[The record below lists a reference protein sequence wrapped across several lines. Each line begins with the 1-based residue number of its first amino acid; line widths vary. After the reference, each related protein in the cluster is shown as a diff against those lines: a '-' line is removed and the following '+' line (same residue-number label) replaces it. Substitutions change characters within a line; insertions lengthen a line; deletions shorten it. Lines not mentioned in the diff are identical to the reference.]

1 MMPRNEK
8 ESNTQNETPHPP
20 PLLDRYLYLSL
31 TKETVSMQPQP
42 SEKNTFKETVCSGMN
57 AAFKSLWSRHRL
69 SSGRTL
75 AP

>member
-1 MMPRNEK
+1 MIRERKHGIKRRRPR
-8 ESNTQNETPHPP
+8 P

-31 TKETVSMQPQP
+31 TKETVSMQQLSKIQNKTLVKQFEQSKSVP
-42 SEKNTFKETVCSGMN
+42 EKNPRS
-57 AAFKSLWSRHRL
+57 HYRL